1 MGPVFARVI
10 LNQDDGKLK
19 HSDVWFFATGF
30 ADAAQQIEEQF
41 GLDLLG
47 FSIYLFE
54 ENHFLFQ
61 ADIEEM
67 AAEAKAAL
75 NLN

>member
-1 MGPVFARVI
+1 MSPVFARVVW
-10 LNQDDGKLK
+10 NYVDGKPK
-19 HSDVWFFATGF
+19 HDDVWFFATGF

-61 ADIEEM
+61 ADMAEM
-67 AAEAKAAL
+67 EAEAKAAL
-75 NLN
+75 NL

>member
-1 MGPVFARVI
+1 MSPVFARVI
-10 LNQDDGKLK
+10 WNYTDGKPK
-19 HSDVWFFATGF
+19 QDDVWFFATSF

-61 ADIEEM
+61 ADMAEM
-67 AAEAKAAL
+67 EAEAKTAL
-75 NLN
+75 GL